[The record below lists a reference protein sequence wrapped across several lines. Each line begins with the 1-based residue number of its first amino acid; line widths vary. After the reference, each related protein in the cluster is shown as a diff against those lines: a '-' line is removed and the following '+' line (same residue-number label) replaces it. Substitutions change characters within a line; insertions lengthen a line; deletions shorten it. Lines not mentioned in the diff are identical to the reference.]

1 MPRAFIKGL
10 LSADL
15 TSLFVP
21 QEPKVLD
28 PQAVDESLWLTYEL
42 LTGTHK
48 FRSYTAVDVAA
59 TLGVAEILTAVTP
72 ADNYDYVFLCAAT
85 HNDTVAHIL
94 QVIMQ
99 DTITAKRYSIMTAV
113 SIGPFAVGAPD
124 MGVSPNRA
132 FLVPPNWKLGAQA
145 DAMSGTATLRLRYAF
160 VRHSMLD
167 PHPKI

>member
-1 MPRAFIKGL
+1 MSGACWEGL
-10 LSADL
+10 LAGVVRW
-15 TSLFVP
+15 LFVT
-21 QEPKVLD
+21 QEPKGLD

-42 LTGTHK
+42 LTGTPK
-48 FRSYTAVDVAA
+48 LRSYTAVDGAA

-124 MGVSPNRA
+124 M
-132 FLVPPNWKLGAQA
+132 
-145 DAMSGTATLRLRYAF
+145 
-160 VRHSMLD
+160 
-167 PHPKI
+167 

>member
-1 MPRAFIKGL
+1 MCVRG
-10 LSADL
+10 
-15 TSLFVP
+15 
-21 QEPKVLD
+21 
-28 PQAVDESLWLTYEL
+28 SLWGGAQRK
-42 LTGTHK
+42 TG
-48 FRSYTAVDVAA
+48 SYLSRCVRAVRISATPRVAVDVAA

-132 FLVPPNWKLGAQA
+132 FLVPPNW
-145 DAMSGTATLRLRYAF
+145 
-160 VRHSMLD
+160 
-167 PHPKI
+167 